1 MRLIGT
7 LTHIENEFSVIS
19 KSKPWSFLEIDFIQA
34 STTALLHVHHCKM
47 CSQLAMSKP
56 QLSATFVLIELSI
69 GEEVQCGH
77 KNNNFD
83 LAAFT

>member
-19 KSKPWSFLEIDFIQA
+19 KSKPWSFLEIDFIHA
-34 STTALLHVHHCKM
+34 STTAFLHVHHCKM
-47 CSQLAMSKP
+47 CSQPAMSKP
-56 QLSATFVLIELSI
+56 QLSTTFVLIELSI

-77 KNNNFD
+77 KQF
-83 LAAFT
+83 